1 MTYDVLAL
9 QFQLGCECI
18 KGGQARLSPDTE
30 GETPMEAEAERETE
44 REAEKTEREY

>member
-9 QFQLGCECI
+9 QFQRGCECI

-30 GETPMEAEAERETE
+30 RDGDGEGEEDGDGDEGGECD
-44 REAEKTEREY
+44 